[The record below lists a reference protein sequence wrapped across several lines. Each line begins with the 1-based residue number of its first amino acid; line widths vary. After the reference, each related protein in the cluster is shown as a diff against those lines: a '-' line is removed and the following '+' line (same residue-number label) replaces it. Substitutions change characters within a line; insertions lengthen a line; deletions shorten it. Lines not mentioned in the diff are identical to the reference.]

1 MQLHLNKKCKKYSV
15 KHKTKAEEFEKNE
28 TVIIKSQHYIVVA
41 RIMST
46 VKKKNKVMHPII
58 L

>member
-15 KHKTKAEEFEKNE
+15 KHKTKAEVFEKKLKKRFK
-28 TVIIKSQHYIVVA
+28 IKSRHYCVVA

-46 VKKKNKVMHPII
+46 VEKNI
-58 L
+58 